1 MQVSQTES
9 GRSSRSGSF
18 YLSDCFENDNIKGM
32 KIGIPINYLSKGI
45 DDDVKNCILNSADIF
60 KKLGAQIFEFEMPDT
75 DYAVAAYYIVAC
87 AEASSNLSRY
97 DGIKYGYRSNKGEG
111 LIDVFYNSRSE
122 GFGMEVKRRIMLGSF
137 VLSSG
142 YYEAYY
148 KKGLKT
154 RAVIKNS
161 FDSAFEKYDA
171 ILSPIAPTA
180 AFKIGEN
187 IKDPLKM

>member
-1 MQVSQTES
+1 
-9 GRSSRSGSF
+9 
-18 YLSDCFENDNIKGM
+18 
-32 KIGIPINYLSKGI
+32 
-45 DDDVKNCILNSADIF
+45 
-60 KKLGAQIFEFEMPDT
+60 
-75 DYAVAAYYIVAC
+75 
-87 AEASSNLSRY
+87 
-97 DGIKYGYRSNKGEG
+97 
-111 LIDVFYNSRSE
+111 
-122 GFGMEVKRRIMLGSF
+122 MEVKRRIMLGSF

-187 IKDPLKM
+187 IKDPLKMYLGDIYTVSVNLAGIPAASIPCGFTKDNLPVGVQIIGPTLSEKKIIKICSAFQNNTDFHKRTCSIKEEK